1 MRVAFV
7 SNFINHHQISLCRYL
22 YEKCEE
28 FYFIE
33 TMPMP
38 IEQIKLGY
46 YNYSNEP
53 FVCKMYENAS
63 NQAFAESVIKE
74 FDAVIFGACKTEYI
88 DIRMKNNKLSF
99 IFSER
104 LWKKGLYRRFIPTTH
119 DKVKRRFLRYKDHA
133 LYVLCASAYL
143 PFDLQLIKFPKNKC
157 YRWGYFPPTDREEFK
172 QIEMYKPTT
181 LRIIWCG
188 RFIPLKRMQDS
199 LRAISMLKK
208 AGYDFIFDIIGS
220 GPQRED
226 YENYIRKNK
235 LGDRAHLLGSMKAD
249 DVREEMKKADVLLF
263 NSNYSEGW
271 GAVINEAMN
280 SGCVPVVSHAVGSAN
295 MLIQNGVNGYI
306 YNMGHYKDLYRTLKY
321 AIDKQT
327 IQSCRKNAYDSI
339 VGCWNGEEAGK
350 RLVNLINA
358 KLNRSEE
365 VLYESGPCSLADVIK
380 NNWFKEKVWKE

>member
-1 MRVAFV
+1 
-7 SNFINHHQISLCRYL
+7 
-22 YEKCEE
+22 
-28 FYFIE
+28 
-33 TMPMP
+33 
-38 IEQIKLGY
+38 
-46 YNYSNEP
+46 
-53 FVCKMYENAS
+53 
-63 NQAFAESVIKE
+63 
-74 FDAVIFGACKTEYI
+74 
-88 DIRMKNNKLSF
+88 
-99 IFSER
+99 
-104 LWKKGLYRRFIPTTH
+104 
-119 DKVKRRFLRYKDHA
+119 
-133 LYVLCASAYL
+133 
-143 PFDLQLIKFPKNKC
+143 
-157 YRWGYFPPTDREEFK
+157 
-172 QIEMYKPTT
+172 MYKPTT

-235 LGDRAHLLGSMKAD
+235 LGDRVHLLGSMKAD

>member
-157 YRWGYFPPTDREEFK
+157 
-172 QIEMYKPTT
+172 
-181 LRIIWCG
+181 
-188 RFIPLKRMQDS
+188 
-199 LRAISMLKK
+199 
-208 AGYDFIFDIIGS
+208 
-220 GPQRED
+220 
-226 YENYIRKNK
+226 
-235 LGDRAHLLGSMKAD
+235 
-249 DVREEMKKADVLLF
+249 
-263 NSNYSEGW
+263 
-271 GAVINEAMN
+271 
-280 SGCVPVVSHAVGSAN
+280 
-295 MLIQNGVNGYI
+295 
-306 YNMGHYKDLYRTLKY
+306 
-321 AIDKQT
+321 
-327 IQSCRKNAYDSI
+327 
-339 VGCWNGEEAGK
+339 
-350 RLVNLINA
+350 
-358 KLNRSEE
+358 
-365 VLYESGPCSLADVIK
+365 
-380 NNWFKEKVWKE
+380 